1 MVERVSM
8 GLSFTRVRAVLFEVP
23 NQGKLAYCL
32 LRDPRVP
39 AAPKAALLAALGLIV
54 SPVDLPGWLP
64 LVGEFD
70 MLALGLL
77 AVKVFVDA
85 APEELVR
92 EHQAALREGQS
103 VFDHD
108 MGSAVTSLRQG
119 VRLGM
124 RQVVER
130 WRGPTRMPEPLELEE

>member
-1 MVERVSM
+1 M
-8 GLSFTRVRAVLFEVP
+8 
-23 NQGKLAYCL
+23 
-32 LRDPRVP
+32 
-39 AAPKAALLAALGLIV
+39 
-54 SPVDLPGWLP
+54 PGWVP

-85 APEELVR
+85 APEELAR
-92 EHQAALREGQS
+92 EHQAALRERTS

-108 MGSAVTSLRQG
+108 LGMATATLRQG
-119 VRLGM
+119 FRQGM

-130 WRGPTRMPEPLELEE
+130 WRGPTKMPEPLELEE

>member
-1 MVERVSM
+1 M
-8 GLSFTRVRAVLFEVP
+8 GLSFTRIRAILFEVP

-32 LRDPRVP
+32 VRDPRVP
-39 AAPKAALLAALGLIV
+39 AAAKAALLGTLGLIV
-54 SPVDLPGWLP
+54 SPIDLPGWVP

-85 APEELVR
+85 APEEVVR
-92 EHQAALREGQS
+92 EHQVALRGHTS

-108 MGSAVTSLRQG
+108 LGAATASLSDG
-119 VRLGM
+119 VRRGM

-130 WRGPTRMPEPLELEE
+130 WRGTAKMPEPLELEE